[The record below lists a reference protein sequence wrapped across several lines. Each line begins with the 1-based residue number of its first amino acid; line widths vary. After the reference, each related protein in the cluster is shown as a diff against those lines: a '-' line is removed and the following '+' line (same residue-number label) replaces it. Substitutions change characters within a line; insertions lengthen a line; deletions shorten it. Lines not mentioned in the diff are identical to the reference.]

1 MCSSSSN
8 RTRPSRHITIRGQ
21 SDHRQGT
28 TLTHSVHF
36 RFPTPQELLKRAE
49 TEEESLESSFDY
61 NPFTSSGGGSLQNI
75 FESVNSESRKYSSA
89 GSANPRR
96 HHISGHSYGRHS
108 QSHYYHRGTGAS
120 SYSSSGAGGGHGSGG
135 GGVGSGGSGSHHQH
149 SGHHSGRGHGSDRSF
164 VSSRQGEGGSL
175 PSNVNTRSAEVHPF
189 IAEMAAVP
197 GRRAMRN
204 GINNNNNNLTHN
216 NGSDSARGGGGGDV
230 YETMVVGE
238 PLSKAAAR
246 SVAARGTSVG
256 FDTEIPYAQLASEKP
271 RKDSLSVIINM
282 GDSGAEDQSEEQHNG
297 VWSAVKK
304 VTSHVSIRGV
314 ESSVEVRRWWVVT

>member
-1 MCSSSSN
+1 M
-8 RTRPSRHITIRGQ
+8 
-21 SDHRQGT
+21 
-28 TLTHSVHF
+28 
-36 RFPTPQELLKRAE
+36 LKRAE
-49 TEEESLESSFDY
+49 TEEQSLESNFDY

-75 FESVNSESRKYSSA
+75 FESVNSESRKYSSS
-89 GSANPRR
+89 GSSNPRR
-96 HHISGHSYGRHS
+96 HHITGHSYGRHS
-108 QSHYYHRGTGAS
+108 QSHYYHRGTGGS
-120 SYSSSGAGGGHGSGG
+120 SYSSSGAGGGHGGGG

-149 SGHHSGRGHGSDRSF
+149 SGHHSGRGHGNDRSF

-197 GRRAMRN
+197 GRRALRN
-204 GINNNNNNLTHN
+204 GINNNNNNASH
-216 NGSDSARGGGGGDV
+216 SARGGGGDE
-230 YETMVVGE
+230 YETMIIGE

-256 FDTEIPYAQLASEKP
+256 FDTEIPYAQMASSEKP

-282 GDSGAEDQSEEQHNG
+282 DGAEDQAEEQHNG

-314 ESSVEVRRWWVVT
+314 VESMGGIWGT